1 MSEYKQRQD
10 YGLQTFIMLCFNGGK
25 ILLPFVNLVAHR
37 DYNFVAQRTANIH
50 THKLGIAGWSLKILG
65 TSHKHSLL
73 NVKAKSMLA
82 VTYFTMETFSLQ

>member
-1 MSEYKQRQD
+1 MSVSKD
-10 YGLQTFIMLCFNGGK
+10 KIMDSKPLLCSVSIKERFFFHSST
-25 ILLPFVNLVAHR
+25 LLPIGTITLLLR
-37 DYNFVAQRTANIH
+37 ELQIY